1 VEAEAM
7 NEYPYRFHVAL
18 DGSGLNGLE
27 GMAGV
32 CQFLFDPADNAYA
45 YKVSYYDGIAGGHSV
60 SVNPGGSI
68 GFLGNTGQHLLL
80 YDARNSAEIGR
91 QSTLRFETNDT
102 SLRGSTHAVWLS
114 DNEFITAIGDYFYR
128 FDVRDLGSG
137 ERLGKH
143 NVKLPH
149 AIKRT
154 ATGKYLVYG
163 SMDHPRMRR
172 DGEAREVG
180 IYDLETGTARRI
192 ELPATCWH
200 VGTDASKDVFYCLSF
215 RVLPQA
221 YEDYHEWAMAFLKE
235 YAFEIDAES
244 GHVLRHWVCS
254 RDVPAHINSDIT
266 ISDSELIFCTGAS
279 QTIVFIDRKSFGRFR
294 IIDERPDFETLAN
307 NKRALA
313 KQVADALSRGSP
325 IQDSRHFVSALRISR
340 LAILDSVY
348 ACQLSEDQSL
358 LFTANRGLNH
368 ITVYDYPS
376 NEIRLQVKMP
386 DLQEYVSLPGTADP
400 RLGFHHGYLCSPKS
414 PKKRDA
420 RVARRT
426 SSARR

>member
-1 VEAEAM
+1 MMKA
-7 NEYPYRFHVAL
+7 YPYGFHIAL
-18 DGSGLNGLE
+18 DGNGLNGLE

-60 SVNPGGSI
+60 SVNPGGTI

-80 YDARNSAEIGR
+80 YDARNAADIAR

-114 DNEFITAIGDYFYR
+114 DREFVTAIGDYFYR
-128 FDVRDLGSG
+128 FDVRDLGVG
-137 ERLGKH
+137 ERLGAHK
-143 NVKLPH
+143 VKLPH
-149 AIKRT
+149 AMKLT

-163 SMDHPRMRR
+163 SMDHPRMSR

-180 IYDLETGTARRI
+180 IYNIEKGEARRI
-192 ELPATCWH
+192 ELPTTCWH
-200 VGTDASKDVFYCLSF
+200 VATDATKDVFYCLSF
-215 RVLPQA
+215 RVLPQD
-221 YEDYHEWAMAFLKE
+221 YEDYHEWAMAYLKE

-244 GHVLRHWVCS
+244 GRVLRHWACS
-254 RDVPAHINSDIT
+254 RDVPAHINSDVT
-266 ISDSELIFCTGAS
+266 ISDRELIFCTGAS
-279 QTIVFIDRKSFGRFR
+279 QTIVFIDRESFARYR
-294 IIDERPDFETLAN
+294 IIDERPDFRTLAS

-313 KQVADALSRGSP
+313 KQISDAFSRGSP
-325 IQDSRHFVSALRISR
+325 IPNSRHFVSALRISR
-340 LAILDSVY
+340 YAILDSVY

-386 DLQEYVSLPGTADP
+386 DLHEYVSLPKAADP
-400 RLGFHHGYLCSPKS
+400 RLGFHHGYLCSPR
-414 PKKRDA
+414 PRKKRNPTPA
-420 RVARRT
+420 R
-426 SSARR
+426 